1 MNPKKNIFVIM
12 PFRPEFHY
20 FYLYLKNHVEKI
32 HNVDCIKA
40 DEKIT
45 GEPFLD
51 KIKGFISHADVL
63 IVDCTGGNPNVFYE
77 LGIGHSERKKIIHIT
92 QDKPDKIPS
101 DNRHRDFI
109 IYEMEKTE
117 EFFNKLDKAIN
128 YLLVQMYEEYY
139 EHGKKILDKFMKEA
153 KTKLHLLKKE
163 TFINNVK
170 VAESTTKL
178 PALSDKFELSKF
190 VYLQM
195 TSTHNSL
202 TDSKFY
208 KWVLTRK

>member
-1 MNPKKNIFVIM
+1 MNAKKTCFIIM
-12 PFRPEFHY
+12 PFRSEFHY
-20 FYLYLKNHVEKI
+20 FYLYLKNHIEKN
-32 HNVDCIKA
+32 HKMECIRA

-63 IVDCTGGNPNVFYE
+63 IADCTGGNPNVFYE
-77 LGIGHSERKKIIHIT
+77 LGIAHSERKKIIHIT
-92 QDKPDKIPS
+92 QDKSDKIPS

-117 EFFNKLDKAIN
+117 EFFKQLDKALN
-128 YLLVQMYEEYY
+128 YLLIQMYEEYY
-139 EHGKKILDKFMKEA
+139 KHGKNILDKFMKEA

-178 PALSDKFELSKF
+178 PALTDKIELSKF
-190 VYLQM
+190 AYLQM
-195 TSTHNSL
+195 TSQRNSS

-208 KWVLTRK
+208 KWVLNRK